1 MKLIAPLAAGIRGA
15 ENGSVNLVLRGTTTA
30 ANYYADFEGT
40 QLLPGTGVSLDSDG
54 RLIAYVSALVD
65 VTVHSELGTDVCE
78 FVAGDYDAAVEVI
91 SPSFTGIDYT
101 SGAIGTQKP
110 TNLET
115 VLDRWLTSAGA
126 ADWKVLFNGV
136 PTNLQSA
143 FSTTF
148 FNVKNYG
155 AVGNGVAD
163 DGPAISTAQAAA
175 TLVGGG
181 TVFFPPGTYRITAA
195 ISLAANVEWL
205 GSGGTSSKLAID
217 SAVSAGAVTLP
228 ANPVGSISGIR
239 NLWIGAI
246 NGAAPGTL
254 INYTAVSSGEFHFTD
269 CILGNDLVCN
279 ASLFAG
285 APATSALKTVF
296 TRCYMK
302 LTSSTSQ
309 LLINASSSRMIV
321 HDCDLINANAVGV
334 TMVDCADNGVFE
346 GNRFDWSAALAGP
359 GIKYINISPSVLG
372 AVTIVGNTFI
382 ANTVMAC
389 TAIFN
394 TMAAPFR
401 DAMEYG
407 NIFGNMLSSAPGCT
421 PYAYTT
427 DGYVVL
433 AGFLAIGG
441 HQTRYSRTEAY
452 DNVAAAA
459 QTVGPKANGT
469 TTIRRTAGGNL
480 TVNADKGSTGDR
492 WTLHI
497 NNSTGGAITVIG
509 GTNIIFDPAV
519 APLPITNGGFAE
531 VTLAWLPSAGAVGF
545 WYQVG
550 KAVLS

>member
-1 MKLIAPLAAGIRGA
+1 MKLVEPLVAGIRGA
-15 ENGSVNLVLRGTTTA
+15 ENGFVSFVLRGTTTPA
-30 ANYYADFEGT
+30 TYYSDFEAT
-40 QLLPGTGVSLDSDG
+40 QQYPGTSVPLDSDG

-65 VTVHSELGTDVCE
+65 VTVHSSLGTDVCE

-101 SGAIGTQKP
+101 TGASGTQKP
-110 TNLET
+110 TNLEI

-126 ADWKVLFNGV
+126 PDWKVLFNGV
-136 PTNLQSA
+136 PTNLSAA

-175 TLVGGG
+175 TAVGGG
-181 TVFFPPGTYRITAA
+181 VVFFPPGTYRVTAA
-195 ISLAANVEWL
+195 LPLAANITWL
-205 GSGGTSSKLAID
+205 GSGGQASKLAID
-217 SAVSAGAVTLP
+217 SAASPGLVTLP
-228 ANPVGSISGIR
+228 SSPTGSVATVSGMW
-239 NLWIGAI
+239 LTAI
-246 NGAAPGTL
+246 NGVGPGSIIFAGAAST
-254 INYTAVSSGEFHFTD
+254 GEVHFTD
-269 CILGNDLVCN
+269 CLIDNGGLG
-279 ASLFAG
+279 
-285 APATSALKTVF
+285 ATSPVGMSNTTAALKLVF
-296 TRCYMK
+296 TRCLMRM
-302 LTSSTSQ
+302 LVNAAPLVSGFATSGRS
-309 LLINASSSRMIV
+309 IFR
-321 HDCDLINANAVGV
+321 DCDLSATSNVGGIMMGV
-334 TMVDCADNGVFE
+334 SDNMLIE
-346 GNRFDWSAALAGP
+346 GCRFDWSVAIFVP
-359 GIKYINISPSVLG
+359 VIYISITLSNLG

-382 ANTVMAC
+382 GNTVVAC

-394 TMAAPFR
+394 AMAAPFR

-407 NIFGNMLSSAPGCT
+407 NTFGNMLSSAPGCT

-492 WTLHI
+492 WTLHVM
-497 NNSTGGAITVIG
+497 NATGGAITIIG
-509 GTNIIFDPAV
+509 GTNIIFDPGV
-519 APLPITNGGFAE
+519 APLPVNNNGVAE
-531 VTLAWLPSAGAVGF
+531 VELAWLPSAGAVGF
-545 WYQVG
+545 WQQAA
-550 KAVLS
+550 KAVLT